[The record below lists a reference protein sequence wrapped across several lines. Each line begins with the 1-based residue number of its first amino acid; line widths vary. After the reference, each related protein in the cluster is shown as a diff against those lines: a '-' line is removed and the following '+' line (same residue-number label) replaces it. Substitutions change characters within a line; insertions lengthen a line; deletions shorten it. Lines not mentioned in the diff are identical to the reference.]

1 MAVHRETRLV
11 PYAADLLYAVV
22 ADVERYPDFLPG
34 CQGLKLLSRET
45 VGEEEILRAEMTA
58 GSGPL
63 RLSYIS
69 RVVLSPVA
77 RRIAV
82 TQLSGPFRQ
91 LDTLWHFT
99 PQAGGTV
106 VDFSI
111 TFEFR
116 NPLFEAAMG
125 AVFAQSVRKISHA
138 FEMRAASL
146 INA

>member
-1 MAVHRETRLV
+1 MAFHHENRIV

-22 ADVERYPDFLPG
+22 ADVERYPEFLPG
-34 CQGLKLLSRET
+34 CQGLKLLSREAT
-45 VGEEEILRAEMTA
+45 GDGDVLLAEMTA
-58 GSGPL
+58 GTGPL

-69 RVVLSPVA
+69 RVVLCPAA
-77 RRIAV
+77 RRITV
-82 TQLSGPFRQ
+82 TQQSGPFRQ
-91 LDTLWHFT
+91 LENLWHFT
-99 PQAGGTV
+99 PVAGGTE

-138 FEMRAASL
+138 FEQRAASL
-146 INA
+146 VSA